1 MLFRSVSWTRDAS
14 ATWSTTTDVYSGL
27 APFTVATSSHPCVL
41 VTRCNDVERVV
52 AFYWLKG
59 EQADWVR
66 WAVFAGALVLGLLT
80 FAVSEYGRGLW
91 KFVLEARIELYK
103 VFWPTREETGSM
115 TIVVFGFVLI
125 MSFFFW
131 GVDTLLGWATRS
143 LLGSVTGTGG

>member
-1 MLFRSVSWTRDAS
+1 MNEVIKTEGAS
-14 ATWSTTTDVYSGL
+14 GVDKAKLWAAILIAAGG
-27 APFTVATSSHPCVL
+27 
-41 VTRCNDVERVV
+41 VV